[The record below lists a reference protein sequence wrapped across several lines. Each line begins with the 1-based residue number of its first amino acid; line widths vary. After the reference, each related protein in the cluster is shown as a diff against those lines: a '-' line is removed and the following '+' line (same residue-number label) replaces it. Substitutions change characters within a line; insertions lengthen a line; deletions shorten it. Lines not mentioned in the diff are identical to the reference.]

1 MLNSAFI
8 VGAALR
14 PSHESSSRVNDGR
27 SRRAAPTNI
36 QVRPVKVLIVAASM
50 DIVGGQAVQAVR
62 LIEHLRQEPSV
73 AADFLPVNPRLP
85 GVLRKLQSIK
95 YVRTITTSTL
105 YWWKLLTTIPSF
117 DVIHIFSASYFS
129 FLLAPS
135 PAVIVARLFG
145 KKIVLNYHSGEA
157 EDHLRRWPKTAI
169 PMLKKADEIV
179 VPSQYLVRGFAK
191 FGLVA
196 KAIFNVVDFN
206 QIIFRQRGTLRPI
219 FLSNRNF
226 EAHYGVDV
234 VLRAFA
240 IIQQRFQDASL
251 KVAGDGPCREDLQE
265 LAAELKLLNVEFVGT
280 VTRERMSALYNEADC
295 FLNGSRID
303 NQPLSILEAFA
314 SGLPVVTTN
323 AGGIP
328 DVVTNGVNA
337 LMVQMDDHEALA
349 HSAINLI
356 AHREVAARLISEAR
370 KECRR
375 YTWEAVRTEW
385 LKAYG
390 ATDYT
395 DDAA

>member
-1 MLNSAFI
+1 M
-8 VGAALR
+8 AAGTM
-14 PSHESSSRVNDGR
+14 N
-27 SRRAAPTNI
+27 
-36 QVRPVKVLIVAASM
+36 QQRPVKVLVIAASM

-62 LIEHLRQEPSV
+62 LIEHLKQEPSIGV
-73 AADFLPVNPRLP
+73 GFLPVNPRLP
-85 GVLRKLQSIK
+85 GVLRKLQSLK
-95 YVRTITTSTL
+95 YVRTITTSIL

-135 PAVIVARLFG
+135 PAIIMARLFG

-157 EDHLRRWPKTAI
+157 EDHLRHWPRTSI
-169 PMLKKADEIV
+169 PMLKKANQIV
-179 VPSQYLVRGFAK
+179 VPSPYLVRVFAS
-191 FGLVA
+191 FGLAA
-196 KAIFNVVDFN
+196 KAIFNVIDSHKL
-206 QIIFRQRGTLRPI
+206 IYRQRGALRPV
-219 FLSNRNF
+219 FLSNRNL

-240 IIQQRFQDASL
+240 IIQQRFPDAL
-251 KVAGDGPCREDLQE
+251 MKVAGDGPYREVLQE
-265 LAAELKLLNVEFVGT
+265 LATELKLRKVEFVGK
-280 VTRERMSALYNEADC
+280 VTHERMSELYNEADC

-328 DVVTNGVNA
+328 DVVTDGVTA
-337 LMVQMDDHEALA
+337 LMVQRDDHEELA
-349 HSAINLI
+349 HCAIHLI
-356 AHREVAARLISEAR
+356 EHPEVAVRLIKEAR
-370 KECRR
+370 EECRR

>member
-1 MLNSAFI
+1 MP
-8 VGAALR
+8 GAPLMNHV
-14 PSHESSSRVNDGR
+14 S
-27 SRRAAPTNI
+27 
-36 QVRPVKVLIVAASM
+36 PVKVLLVAASM
-50 DIVGGQAVQAVR
+50 DIVGGQAVQAVW
-62 LIEHLRQEPSV
+62 LIEHLKKEPLLAV
-73 AADFLPVNPRLP
+73 DFLPVNPRLP
-85 GVLRKLQSIK
+85 GVLRKLQSLK
-95 YVRTITTSTL
+95 YVRTITTSIL

-135 PAVIVARLFG
+135 PAIIVARLFE

-157 EDHLRRWPKTAI
+157 EDHLRRWPRTSL
-169 PMLKKADEIV
+169 PLLKKADVIV
-179 VPSQYLVRGFAK
+179 VPSPYLVRVFES
-191 FGLVA
+191 FGLA
-196 KAIFNVVDFN
+196 ATAIFNIIDFN
-206 QIIFRQRGTLRPI
+206 QLIYRQRGKLRPV
-219 FLSNRNF
+219 FFSNRNF
-226 EAHYGVDV
+226 EPHYGVDV

-240 IIQQRFQDASL
+240 IIQQRFQDALL

-265 LAAELKLLNVEFVGT
+265 LAAGLKLHNVEFVGT
-280 VTRERMSALYNEADC
+280 VTRDRMSELYNEADC

-328 DVVTNGVNA
+328 DVVTDGVTA
-337 LMVQMDDHEALA
+337 LMVQVDDHEGLA
-349 HSAINLI
+349 HGAINLI
-356 AHREVAARLISEAR
+356 EHPEIAARLINEAR